1 MVGLTRHFNSKD
13 IMIIAAFSVLSAI
26 ALLLTNFI
34 NLVALTGIAGANGI
48 YTQFFTCLFLWIG
61 VLLVRK
67 KFVVT
72 VISTSSA
79 LVGLIV
85 PGGPMIAK
93 PILLPYSIVTGLIVD
108 LIILKFRFRLD
119 NKLASLFGVLRAS
132 HVLVVQKVFGVP
144 LELGLPFFVLAS
156 LSGAMGGVFATKIYS
171 LIDSSKWKT

>member
-1 MVGLTRHFNSKD
+1 
-13 IMIIAAFSVLSAI
+13 
-26 ALLLTNFI
+26 
-34 NLVALTGIAGANGI
+34 
-48 YTQFFTCLFLWIG
+48 
-61 VLLVRK
+61 
-67 KFVVT
+67 
-72 VISTSSA
+72 
-79 LVGLIV
+79 
-85 PGGPMIAK
+85 MIAK

-156 LSGAMGGVFATKIYS
+156 LSGAMGGVFATRIYS